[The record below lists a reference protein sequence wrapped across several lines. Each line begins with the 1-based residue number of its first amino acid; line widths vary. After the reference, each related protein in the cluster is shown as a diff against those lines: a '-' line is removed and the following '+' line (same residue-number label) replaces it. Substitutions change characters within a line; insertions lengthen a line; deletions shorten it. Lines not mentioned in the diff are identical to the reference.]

1 MNRWLACIALAAL
14 PVLGADVAT
23 VDQLRFLVGSWN
35 AIPGADRVLGH
46 SSFHVEVKGRVM
58 VRDNRADYPA
68 AAGRPAMSH
77 EDLMVIYAE
86 GPGPLKAIYFDN
98 EGHVIRYTASA
109 LDAKSVTFL
118 SDAVKGQPRFRLSYN
133 APGADRLSG
142 EFASAPPDAP
152 DKFKPLFTW
161 DMRKADVPAL
171 H

>member
-1 MNRWLACIALAAL
+1 MRKWLACMALAAL
-14 PVLGADVAT
+14 PALGADVAT
-23 VDQLRFLVGSWN
+23 IDQLRFLVGSWN
-35 AIPGADRVLGH
+35 SVPGPDGVLGH
-46 SSFHVEVKGRVM
+46 TGFRLEVKGRVL

-68 AAGRPAMSH
+68 TGGKPAVSH

-86 GPGPLKAIYFDN
+86 GSGPLKAIYFDN

-118 SDAVKGQPRFRLSYN
+118 SDAAAGQPRFRLTYSAT
-133 APGADRLSG
+133 APDRLSG

-152 DKFKPLFTW
+152 ARFKPMFTW
-161 DMRKADVPAL
+161 DLRKMDVPAL

>member
-1 MNRWLACIALAAL
+1 MKRWLACIALAAL
-14 PVLGADVAT
+14 PGLAADVAS
-23 VDQLRFLVGSWN
+23 VEQLRFLVGSWN
-35 AIPGADRVLGH
+35 ATPGPDGALGRT
-46 SSFHVEVKGRVM
+46 SFHVEVKGHVM

-68 AAGRPAMSH
+68 AGGKPAVSH

-86 GPGPLKAIYFDN
+86 GSGPLKAIYFDN

-118 SDAVKGQPRFRLSYN
+118 SDTVAGQPRFRLTYAAT
-133 APGADRLSG
+133 APDRLSG

-152 DKFKPLFTW
+152 GKFKPMFTW
-161 DMRKADVPAL
+161 DLRKADVPSL